1 MKVRM
6 RFQGSLWLAVA
17 TFLST
22 VVAVEDDSFNPI
34 NSPAPDD
41 MIFAGEIFDIRWA
54 NNTVDPISLVLYFW
68 GTEQNWILA
77 DNIPNV
83 GVYQWWVND
92 QIAYPTLV
100 NTPYAGD
107 PYWFEMHI
115 YNGSFRTTIGPNA
128 DSYVGD
134 ASDLMLMSRGGLW
147 FNITAPI
154 YSVQIF
160 NVITINPTSFS
171 TESGGT
177 TETFPITWPTVASP
191 IGDNVGVTAGASMG
205 PTVTG
210 SNYNTR
216 TAGTSSYRRP
226 TFASISG
233 ATMTWVNVGLTWGL
247 VWSAVVIVVGALVI
261 V

>member
-1 MKVRM
+1 MQ
-6 RFQGSLWLAVA
+6 FGGAWPFIAATFFLAV
-17 TFLST
+17 F
-22 VVAVEDDSFNPI
+22 AVEDDSFNPI

-41 MIFAGEIFDIRWA
+41 TIFAGEIFDIRWS
-54 NNTVDPISLVLYFW
+54 NNTADPVSLVLFFW

-77 DNIPNV
+77 DNMPNV

-107 PYWFEMHI
+107 PFWFEMHI
-115 YNGSFRTTIGPNA
+115 YNGSFRDTIGPNA
-128 DSYVGD
+128 DTYIGD
-134 ASDLMLMSRGGLW
+134 ASNLMLMSRGGLW

-160 NVITINPTSFS
+160 NVVTINPTSFS
-171 TESGGT
+171 TVSGGT

-191 IGDNVGVTAGASMG
+191 TNNNVGITTGSILG
-205 PTVTG
+205 PTATN
-210 SNYNTR
+210 SNYGPT
-216 TAGTSSYRRP
+216 TGGTIYRLP

-233 ATMTWVNVGLTWGL
+233 TMVSWGDVRL
-247 VWSAVVIVVGALVI
+247 VWGVVYVTVAVVIGALI
-261 V
+261 IA